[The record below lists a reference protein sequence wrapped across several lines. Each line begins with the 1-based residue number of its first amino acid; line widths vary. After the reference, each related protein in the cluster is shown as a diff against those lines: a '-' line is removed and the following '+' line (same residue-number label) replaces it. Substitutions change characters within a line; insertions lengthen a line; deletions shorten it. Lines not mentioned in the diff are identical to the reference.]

1 MCRFPGY
8 FPQIL
13 RPFVYALQ
21 NFDRIFPNL
30 VAPPI
35 DGSAKCLTLSA
46 RADVHVYIR
55 QYTIRDDV
63 YVRRF
68 STISTRLIV
77 QARIVSV
84 T

>member
-1 MCRFPGY
+1 M
-8 FPQIL
+8 QDETE
-13 RPFVYALQ
+13 AE
-21 NFDRIFPNL
+21 
-30 VAPPI
+30 A
-35 DGSAKCLTLSA
+35 LTLSA
-46 RADVHVYIR
+46 RADVYIR